1 MGCRCSTRDGF
12 ISYGAVGRWGGGN
25 GRGGG
30 GGVRGWRG
38 RVDWAEVGG
47 EGSGEGG
54 CRGKVEGWEVIEGR
68 KRER

>member
-30 GGVRGWRG
+30 
-38 RVDWAEVGG
+38 EVKGGG
-47 EGSGEGG
+47 EGGWTGLRWAEKGVERGG
-54 CRGKVEGWEVIEGR
+54 VEGKLKGGR
-68 KRER
+68 